1 MTVASDTPPTRDL
14 ENSVLARWWDRRPR
28 TRAQLT
34 EFAIMI
40 GALSVVTFWAAG
52 IGIVAGLVAVATALW
67 AYRSPDLEGERAP
80 REDTALAVGSGA
92 LGIVVGVS
100 FLFVALPNW

>member
-1 MTVASDTPPTRDL
+1 MTVTSDNPQTRDSDDTIL
-14 ENSVLARWWDRRPR
+14 SRLWDRRPR
-28 TRAQLT
+28 TRAQMT

-52 IGIVAGLVAVATALW
+52 IGIGAGLVAVATALW
-67 AYRSPDLEGERAP
+67 ADRSPDLEGEKAS

-92 LGIVVGVS
+92 LGIIVGVC
-100 FLFVALPNW
+100 FLMMVLPNW